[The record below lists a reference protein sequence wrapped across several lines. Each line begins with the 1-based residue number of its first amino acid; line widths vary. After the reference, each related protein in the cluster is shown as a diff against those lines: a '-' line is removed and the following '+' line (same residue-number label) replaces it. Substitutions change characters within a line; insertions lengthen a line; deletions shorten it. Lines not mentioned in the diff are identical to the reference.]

1 MDYNESNGN
10 ENCIKKI
17 IIIDDTVEK
26 KNKQNNKK
34 INYEKEKKMRVETKS
49 WGLNDDELSHITQIN
64 TIKSILDNSSEKNK
78 YKSFIIT
85 HIKQKINGYKHQDI
99 LKKKLDESKFIQFDD
114 VIKLLNNCEM
124 KCHYCSQEI
133 YILYEIVREMK
144 QWSLDRINNDIG
156 HNVGNLVVACLD
168 CNLHRRRT
176 NKDAFMFTK
185 NLVITREGI

>member
-1 MDYNESNGN
+1 MDYNEK
-10 ENCIKKI
+10 ETKKI
-17 IIIDDTVEK
+17 IIIDETAEK
-26 KNKQNNKK
+26 NAKKTNKK
-34 INYEKEKKMRVETKS
+34 INCEKEKKMRVETKS

-64 TIKSILDNSSEKNK
+64 TIKSILDNSAEKNK

-133 YILYEIVREMK
+133 YILYEI
-144 QWSLDRINNDIG
+144 QYLNSI
-156 HNVGNLVVACLD
+156 
-168 CNLHRRRT
+168 
-176 NKDAFMFTK
+176 
-185 NLVITREGI
+185 

>member
-49 WGLNDDELSHITQIN
+49 WGLNDDELSHITQID
-64 TIKSILDNSSEKNK
+64 TIKSILNNSSEKNK